1 MEPKYKFN
9 PLTGELQEYVFEY
22 NGILALRNFTA
33 KVEDERLILHAA
45 DDVNFSILE
54 ALVSEVEING
64 VVYDNPT
71 AAQEALTRLTFNQN
85 RPVLLDKSL
94 KDLILGAVQKIP
106 GKKLST
112 EDFTTEL
119 RQKLE
124 GLQQVDTSGLL
135 PKGSYT
141 GTAQDLKNLIDNIN
155 RILQSD
161 DTDLD
166 QLQEI
171 VTYIKQ
177 NKHILSTL
185 GINNIAGLVE
195 ALAAKADKD
204 HHHDERY
211 APITHHHN
219 EYAHRT
225 HRHNKDDIDGLPANI
240 ATIENV
246 KTAVDGIQIGGR
258 NLLLNSGVVVTNSN
272 YQVASY
278 QVTEDINI
286 GDTITLSI
294 DADVPKN
301 CQIVLLNSAG
311 GGAGGFGNLRE
322 GVNVWDNE
330 KKVSIKKGG
339 GFLVYVIGNNEGNK
353 ETTIRKIK
361 LERGNKATDW
371 SPAPEDLVS
380 EKLWTKQQHSLYGE
394 IHHSDKPIVTREVFL
409 ESTNSKTNIWTE
421 NNELHV
427 GSKKIGSYTK
437 VVASGFKI
445 PGKTDGDIPLAG
457 GGTLTTQQLLGRV
470 VGVEVL
476 SNWTADASWQNNTIF
491 IKTPINIEL
500 NQLQNL
506 SSMSFRKVFDVG
518 TITFT
523 CEEKTIK
530 YTTDNIFN
538 GKDGSTAVVSIY
550 KNTCYIDIRNI

>member
-1 MEPKYKFN
+1 MEPKYKVN

-106 GKKLST
+106 GKKLTT

-119 RQKLE
+119 RTKLE

-135 PKGSYT
+135 PKGGYT
-141 GTAQDLKNLIDNIN
+141 GTAQDLKNLIDAIN

-185 GINNIAGLVE
+185 GISNIAGLVD
-195 ALAAKADKD
+195 ALAAKADKN

-211 APITHHHN
+211 AAKTHTHS

-225 HRHNKDDIDGLPANI
+225 HRHNWDDIDRKPNFNYLPLTGGAINPNKIGLHQEGIRINRASNGW
-240 ATIENV
+240 
-246 KTAVDGIQIGGR
+246 AVIHIGGE
-258 NLLLNSGVVVTNSN
+258 S
-272 YQVASY
+272 
-278 QVTEDINI
+278 D
-286 GDTITLSI
+286 
-294 DADVPKN
+294 
-301 CQIVLLNSAG
+301 
-311 GGAGGFGNLRE
+311 
-322 GVNVWDNE
+322 
-330 KKVSIKKGG
+330 SIKGIKEGE
-339 GFLVYVIGNNEGNK
+339 FAIVRNNEGKLIIRTMKDTSLIEALIINTVKAAFGITVTAPLFEANNK
-353 ETTIRKIK
+353 IQVGEDGAEATLSNLGLILKNRIRFNAWSGGDGGDISCKGTLQIGSNSGTIHFRKSSQTMSGWEALPSIIFDLNNGVITAYKFVKQGSTGNHILMGDGSHQHIK
-361 LERGNKATDW
+361 ILGRCSEINSDW
-371 SPAPEDLVS
+371 EVS
-380 EKLWTKQQHSLYGE
+380 ENYFGQTINIKKQLNVNLV
-394 IHHSDKPIVTREVFL
+394 PL
-409 ESTNSKTNIWTE
+409 E
-421 NNELHV
+421 NN
-427 GSKKIGSYTK
+427 Y
-437 VVASGFKI
+437 
-445 PGKTDGDIPLAG
+445 
-457 GGTLTTQQLLGRV
+457 
-470 VGVEVL
+470 
-476 SNWTADASWQNNTIF
+476 
-491 IKTPINIEL
+491 NI
-500 NQLQNL
+500 
-506 SSMSFRKVFDVG
+506 SFRKCFNGGEV
-518 TITFT
+518 TFT
-523 CEEKTIK
+523 TKGRTVVF
-530 YTTDNIFN
+530 TGDNKFN
-538 GKDGSTAVVSIY
+538 GGDGSTCVVSAAAD
-550 KNTCYIDIRNI
+550 KLYIDIRNV